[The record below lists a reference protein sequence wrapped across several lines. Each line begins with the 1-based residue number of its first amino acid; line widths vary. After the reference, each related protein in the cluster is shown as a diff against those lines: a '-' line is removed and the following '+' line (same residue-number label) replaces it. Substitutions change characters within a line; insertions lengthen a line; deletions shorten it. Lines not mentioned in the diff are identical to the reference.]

1 MAQLVNS
8 HLVNL
13 ISEMRKPYEINQP
26 LPVALTAFINV
37 CLIFGLEGGSVASKF
52 VSHSVQ

>member
-13 ISEMRKPYEINQP
+13 ISEMRKPSEINQP